1 MDTTTKARG
10 SPPTLVAFFRGLVE
24 AILLAIIAIIIDF
37 LTSAD
42 IRDLAPYSP
51 IALLLLRQAEGIVDQ
66 RIDPTV
72 QRGVLGGAPVNGY
85 ATSSDP
91 EDAGS
96 GGPAGRY
103 RDDRM
108 RR

>member
-1 MDTTTKARG
+1 MKARG
-10 SPPTLVAFFRGLVE
+10 SPPAAVAFFRGLLE
-24 AILLAIIAIIIDF
+24 AILLAIIAVIIDF

-72 QRGVLGGAPVNGY
+72 QRGVLGGAPVDGY
-85 ATSSDP
+85 DSDSSTPDDATP
-91 EDAGS
+91 GTR
-96 GGPAGRY
+96 AGRY